1 MPVGL
6 VMSFCLIHASMK
18 TVLWILFYRISPFD
32 VIRIWGNPSEV
43 TTCYLGN
50 RGPYMEF
57 LLSLIKEL
65 KNGLKIKE
73 NLIAIK
79 KKTRAAS
86 FQSLQLQGRG
96 IYRKETEKNMA
107 FELVQ
112 HGCHL
117 HGR

>member
-79 KKTRAAS
+79 KKPGQQV
-86 FQSLQLQGRG
+86 FSLSS
-96 IYRKETEKNMA
+96 YREEEYIEKK
-107 FELVQ
+107 Q
-112 HGCHL
+112 RKTWHL
-117 HGR
+117 S

>member
-32 VIRIWGNPSEV
+32 VIRIWGNPNEV

-79 KKTRAAS
+79 KKN
-86 FQSLQLQGRG
+86 QGSKFSVSPATGKRNIKKRNREKHG
-96 IYRKETEKNMA
+96 I
-107 FELVQ
+107 
-112 HGCHL
+112 
-117 HGR
+117 